1 MEPLL
6 NGEIASSRIN
16 GTDSDNAFLCGAG
29 TVRRPK
35 GSFMEPDEQTTQPI
49 TLADD
54 GFDLAV
60 ERYDLMVVDCW
71 APWCG
76 PCVTMAP
83 IIDELAQEYAGRVI
97 FGKLNTDENPATTER
112 FAIMGIPTLLFLQ
125 GGNEVERIVGAVP
138 KHEIRNVLDHFLEPQ
153 QLSLGG

>member
-1 MEPLL
+1 MEA
-6 NGEIASSRIN
+6 E
-16 GTDSDNAFLCGAG
+16 DQM
-29 TVRRPK
+29 VH
-35 GSFMEPDEQTTQPI
+35 PI

-60 ERYDLMVVDCW
+60 ERYDLMVVDFW

-76 PCVTMAP
+76 PCMVMAP
-83 IIDELAQEYAGRVI
+83 ALEELAEEYAGRVT

-112 FAIMGIPTLLFLQ
+112 FGVMGIPTLLILQ

-138 KHEIRNVLDHFLEPQ
+138 KQEIRSVLDRYLQP
-153 QLSLGG
+153 G

>member
-1 MEPLL
+1 MP
-6 NGEIASSRIN
+6 APY
-16 GTDSDNAFLCGAG
+16 AG
-29 TVRRPK
+29 PK
-35 GSFMEPDEQTTQPI
+35 GSLMEPDEQMSQPI

-76 PCVTMAP
+76 PCMMMAP

-112 FAIMGIPTLLFLQ
+112 LGIMGIPTFLILQ

-138 KHEIRNVLDHFLEPQ
+138 KQEIRNVLDHFLEPQ
-153 QLSLGG
+153 